1 MTISNTYRYELV
13 DGIPESIKA
22 QAIGQTKIYN
32 VNRKIYS
39 IKIYNKDNEVW
50 EVTNSKWN
58 SMANGGVREKGNI
71 WSVEPIN
78 NNYVRV
84 MLTEATSL
92 IDNPIRIGIF
102 IAQGDSEPDYILTI
116 IPAYFAV
123 EDITVAGQTQ

>member
-1 MTISNTYRYELV
+1 
-13 DGIPESIKA
+13 
-22 QAIGQTKIYN
+22 
-32 VNRKIYS
+32 
-39 IKIYNKDNEVW
+39 
-50 EVTNSKWN
+50 
-58 SMANGGVREKGNI
+58 MANGGVREKGNI

-123 EDITVAGQTQ
+123 EDITVAGQTQEDRNIFL